1 MMGRNISSR
10 VAELREC
17 CKGLSDAQKL
27 ALANELVRH
36 VSDAHCVLQL
46 RGLATIAAETA
57 NEIARRAYIRRAG

>member
-1 MMGRNISSR
+1 MRQNISSR
-10 VAELREC
+10 VSELREC
-17 CKGLSDAQKL
+17 CASLSDTQKV

-57 NEIARRAYIRRAG
+57 NELARRTYIRRAG